1 MPSHGLFTGTRKYAV
16 EHLPKC
22 YVDKIALLRG
32 FSQLYLGLDPEEDSS
47 LRQLERETT
56 AKAARTSAP
65 PRRLPALATPPPAKR
80 PSRMEAAGT
89 PRAAG
94 SDWQSRKTLQ
104 AWPKSRDLTRS
115 KR

>member
-1 MPSHGLFTGTRKYAV
+1 M
-16 EHLPKC
+16 
-22 YVDKIALLRG
+22 
-32 FSQLYLGLDPEEDSS
+32 YLGLDPEEDSS

-56 AKAARTSAP
+56 TKAARTRAP
-65 PRRLPALATPPPAKR
+65 PRRLPALATPLSPAKR

-94 SDWQSRKTLQ
+94 SDWHSRNTLH
-104 AWPKSRDLTRS
+104 ACPKSRDLTRS

>member
-1 MPSHGLFTGTRKYAV
+1 MKLSLK
-16 EHLPKC
+16 HLPKS
-22 YVDKIALLRG
+22 YVDKCDPLCG
-32 FSQLYLGLDPEEDSS
+32 FESLYLGLDPEEDSS
-47 LRQLERETT
+47 LRQLERKTT

-65 PRRLPALATPPPAKR
+65 PTRLPALATLPPAKR
-80 PSRMEAAGT
+80 PSRTEAAGT